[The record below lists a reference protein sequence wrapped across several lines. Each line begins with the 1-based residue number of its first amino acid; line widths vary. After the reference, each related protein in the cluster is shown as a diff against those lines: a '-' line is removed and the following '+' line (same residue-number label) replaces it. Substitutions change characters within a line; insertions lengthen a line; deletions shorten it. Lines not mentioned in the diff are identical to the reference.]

1 MKKELTLYEVL
12 ALYVGLPKSKGYF
25 SDNFWQK
32 NLAWPPNMFAVCASI
47 LNETGVYVKLVSPTP
62 SITKIYSNGIDGK
75 SLQDISKDWKKNICN
90 QEQHIASIWN
100 DSKTI
105 IDIVLN
111 NTIMPDVIRSKVS
124 CCFGKKN
131 QQKSINELADDDE
144 FVSTILFLLSLSDE
158 ACAGF
163 GVDSPEDYEEKPS
176 EIPLFVI
183 VDLMLHENERKS
195 LATFCTNRM
204 SVLPKSLTATVGISL
219 QSLSHHLALI
229 SGEVQAYW
237 NDIKIDSKDPS
248 HRQKSHLNILIIPYP
263 YSIESEQFFVKY
275 DAPHVPKLAKYFGYL
290 PKPNLE
296 YIVDITKGLILKSI
310 NSAHE
315 VDLIVFPEAT
325 FRHDIFIDF
334 LREMNTFFDCQ
345 KLKQKPVII
354 AGVIDKVDTKEV
366 VQTIKNQEFEE
377 RNCSVLVSPHRYE
390 NEYILNRS
398 SLKGTGYEQVK
409 HHRWQLDHNQIS
421 TYEIGNELGS
431 QPGDIFWEGISLEN
445 RRVVFTQWEDWFS
458 VCTLIC
464 EDLARQEPVSS
475 AIRSVGPNL
484 IVALLFDGPQ
494 KKFRWPGRHA
504 TTLSEEPGS
513 SVLTVTAL
521 GMSERSTPKT
531 PSYIQDKDTSRTVAL
546 WRDKFEGEKELV
558 LNDGDHG
565 IILELSTRMNEQ
577 ISADCRSDNGMSI
590 FLTYHN
596 HFSIPSANGSKFL
609 KNKGKTQCV

>member
-12 ALYVGLPKSKGYF
+12 ALYVGLPKNKGNF
-25 SDNFWQK
+25 SDVFWLE

-62 SITKIYSNGIDGK
+62 SITKIYSDGLDGK
-75 SLQDISKDWKKNICN
+75 SLKEISNEWKKKICA
-90 QEQHIASIWN
+90 QEPQIASIWDN
-100 DSKTI
+100 SSTI
-105 IDIVLN
+105 LNVVLN
-111 NTIMPDVIRSKVS
+111 QAIMPSVLLNVVS
-124 CCFGKKN
+124 SCFGIEN
-131 QQKSINELADDDE
+131 QEKTINELAVDDD
-144 FVSTILFLLSLSDE
+144 FVSKVLFLLSVSDE
-158 ACAGF
+158 TCAGF
-163 GVDSPEDYEEKPS
+163 GVDSPEDYYDNPS
-176 EIPLFVI
+176 EIPLFII
-183 VDLMLHENERKS
+183 VDLMLHENERRS

-237 NDIKIDSKDPS
+237 NDIKIDSQDPT
-248 HRQKSHLNILIIPYP
+248 HRQKSHLNILIVPYP
-263 YSIESEQFFVKY
+263 YSIESGQFFVKD
-275 DAPHVPKLAKYFGYL
+275 DAPHIPKSAKYFGYL
-290 PKPNLE
+290 PKPELDYILE
-296 YIVDITKGLILKSI
+296 ITKGLIIKSI
-310 NSAHE
+310 SSAHE

-325 FRHDIFIDF
+325 FKHDIFIEF
-334 LREMNTFFDCQ
+334 LREMNKFFE
-345 KLKQKPVII
+345 KLNLKQKPVII
-354 AGVIDKVDTKEV
+354 AGVIDKVDTKEI
-366 VQTIKNQEFEE
+366 VQRLRNQEFEE

-390 NEYILNRS
+390 NDYILAQS

-409 HHRWQLDHNQIS
+409 HHRWQLDHTQIS

-531 PSYIQDKDTSRTVAL
+531 PNYTMDKNTSRTVAL

-577 ISADCRSDNGMSI
+577 ISADCRTDNGMSI

-596 HFSIPSANGSKFL
+596 HFSIPSVNEGKPL
-609 KNKGKTQCV
+609 KNMESAECV